1 MKFYIALS
9 TASIMMTTTS
19 AIAGLKIMTDNF
31 NQTYFQEQSLPKVQ
45 GELKK
50 IDLEQRKL
58 TIKHKDIPN
67 LDMPGMTMVF
77 KVDEKIDLSKFK
89 VADQIL
95 FTVDK
100 VNGAY
105 TVLTLEK

>member
-1 MKFYIALS
+1 MNYFFGLLTLVTMI
-9 TASIMMTTTS
+9 TTS
-19 AIAGLKIMTDNF
+19 ASANINIVISDTTQLNLK
-31 NQTYFQEQSLPKVQ
+31 EQALPKVQ

-89 VADQIL
+89 VGDQIL

-100 VNGAY
+100 INGVY

>member
-1 MKFYIALS
+1 
-9 TASIMMTTTS
+9 MMTKTP
-19 AIAGLKIMTDNF
+19 AIAGLKIMTNNF
-31 NQTYFQEQSLPKVQ
+31 NQTNFKELNLPKVQ

-77 KVDEKIDLSKFK
+77 KADEKIDLSKFK

-95 FTVDK
+95 FTVDR

>member
-1 MKFYIALS
+1 MNYLFAILS
-9 TASIMMTTTS
+9 IVTMFSTS
-19 AIAGLKIMTDNF
+19 TYANIKLVINDVAPLNF
-31 NQTYFQEQSLPKVQ
+31 KEQALPKVQ

-77 KVDEKIDLSKFK
+77 KADQKIDLSKFK
-89 VADQIL
+89 ISDQVLI
-95 FTVDK
+95 TVDNI
-100 VNGAY
+100 NGAY
-105 TVLTLEK
+105 TVLTMEK

>member
-1 MKFYIALS
+1 MKQFIATFIISFTILS
-9 TASIMMTTTS
+9 AAATA
-19 AIAGLKIMTDNF
+19 GVKISVQNF
-31 NQTYFQEQSLPKVQ
+31 SKLNTLENALPKVQ

-50 IDLEQRKL
+50 VDLEQRKL

-67 LDMPGMTMVF
+67 LDMPGMTMIF
-77 KVDEKIDLSKFK
+77 KVDEKIDLSQFK
-89 VADQIL
+89 AGDQIL

-100 VNGAY
+100 INGVF

>member
-1 MKFYIALS
+1 MNYFFGLLTLFTLI
-9 TASIMMTTTS
+9 TTS
-19 AIAGLKIMTDNF
+19 TSANVNIVISNIAQLNIK
-31 NQTYFQEQSLPKVQ
+31 EQALPKVQ

-77 KVDEKIDLSKFK
+77 KADEKIDLSKFK
-89 VADQIL
+89 VGDQIL

-100 VNGAY
+100 INGAY